1 MVMRVSSR
9 SIRDAAAGWD
19 AASAPRVDADVRAL
33 AKQDNIT
40 RASARGA

>member
-1 MVMRVSSR
+1 MVMRVSKR
-9 SIRDAAAGWD
+9 SIRDAVDGRD

-33 AKQDNIT
+33 ARQDNIT